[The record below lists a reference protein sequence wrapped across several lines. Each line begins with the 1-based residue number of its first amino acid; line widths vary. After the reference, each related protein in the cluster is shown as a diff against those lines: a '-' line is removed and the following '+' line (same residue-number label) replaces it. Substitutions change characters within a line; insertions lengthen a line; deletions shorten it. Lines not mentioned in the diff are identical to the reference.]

1 MLKQLPLRSS
11 ASLATAFLVAA
22 WLAVP
27 LAEQAPANAP
37 AQKPIVPVAASSLAA
52 NPEAFYGDYVSLI
65 GTVDELLSKSAFSV
79 DQDKSKHAEQAV
91 LIVAPTLNGTVDAN
105 TYVTVLGEVMK
116 FDPAQIVQKARNYA
130 LDLSAGAQAKFQG
143 RPVVLATA
151 VINASG
157 IDVARRLP
165 PPIDRGRRS
174 VRQSDEADRPLVHRV
189 PSGHPGAEPGHHQGT
204 DRGPEAGLRRSGD
217 LLEETWHR
225 RRAAVDSG
233 GAQARGSDRPRGR
246 RGKVG
251 RGQDCSNRAR
261 TNLSELPR
269 RPSRAVRRRI
279 VPDEVRGEIDMRR
292 FSVLL
297 LATLLAVSS
306 LHAARIHQGRR
317 DGNLPAFFAEWRAF
331 QQPKL
336 VNGVPDYGQAAM
348 SAQRTGLAAF
358 QRRLAAMDKP
368 AGRSR
373 SKWTGTSSAPR

>member
-165 PPIDRGRRS
+165 PPMTADEEAFAKVMKQIGPSFTAFRQAIQEPNPATTKEQIAVLKQGFAEAEIFWKKRGTADALQWTAEARKLVDQIDRE
-174 VRQSDEADRPLVHRV
+174 V
-189 PSGHPGAEPGHHQGT
+189 
-204 DRGPEAGLRRSGD
+204 
-217 LLEETWHR
+217 
-225 RRAAVDSG
+225 AA
-233 GAQARGSDRPRGR
+233 A
-246 RGKVG
+246 KW
-251 RGQDCSNRAR
+251 
-261 TNLSELPR
+261 
-269 RPSRAVRRRI
+269 
-279 VPDEVRGEIDMRR
+279 DEVK
-292 FSVLL
+292 
-297 LATLLAVSS
+297 T
-306 LHAARIHQGRR
+306 AA
-317 DGNLPAFFAEWRAF
+317 
-331 QQPKL
+331 
-336 VNGVPDYGQAAM
+336 
-348 SAQRTGLAAF
+348 TGLGQTCQSCHGAHRERF
-358 QRRLAAMDKP
+358 DDGSYRIK
-368 AGRSR
+368 AGA
-373 SKWTGTSSAPR
+373 K